1 MILWQRSFL
10 RFFGRKLL
18 FATNQ
23 RREASS
29 SAMAS
34 GQASRDLSG
43 IHIHFPNP
51 ALDPAV
57 ESKSLMIQGPGKRPH
72 LGARM
77 IAIFTIGGTC
87 SVTGRDL
94 ARSLSRQA
102 DSSAFVRT
110 KRMHVDRAPGI
121 AVSDARCRNYPRTVA
136 SEELG
141 LTVSTVNLRV
151 SLPQAISR
159 SAQAETR
166 SAPS

>member
-1 MILWQRSFL
+1 M
-10 RFFGRKLL
+10 
-18 FATNQ
+18 
-23 RREASS
+23 EASS

-34 GQASRDLSG
+34 GQASQDLSG
-43 IHIHFPNP
+43 IYIHFPNP

-141 LTVSTVNLRV
+141 LTVSTVNCGFLCLRRSV
-151 SLPQAISR
+151 GRRKRRQDLLPVKTTNTRAWTKNR
-159 SAQAETR
+159 VAQEYWL
-166 SAPS
+166 SCF